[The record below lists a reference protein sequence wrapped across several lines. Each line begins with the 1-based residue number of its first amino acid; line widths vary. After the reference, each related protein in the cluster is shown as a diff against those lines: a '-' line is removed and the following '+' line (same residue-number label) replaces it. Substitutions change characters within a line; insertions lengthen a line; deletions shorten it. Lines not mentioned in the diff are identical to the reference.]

1 MPFNVSGAALV
12 KKIDPRKGTSDDSH
26 VSIAVKL
33 KVEDVPAANITAA
46 LGADSADDIE
56 TALFKP
62 ASVDA
67 DRNSRFLGLK
77 AIACE
82 ASWEGKHTI
91 KFFGLREV
99 RVAKVGTIT
108 IRPRGY
114 CKCDVTFVVVID
126 QPPQGYLEQLSEY
139 INKSLRVDL
148 EHDKELFD
156 DVPAANESEAAPKG
170 ARGKRGTKAAGRSAG
185 RKKRNAA

>member
-33 KVEDVPAANITAA
+33 RVEDVPAANITAA
-46 LGADSADDIE
+46 LGAESAEDVE

-67 DRNSRFLGLK
+67 DRNTRFLGLK
-77 AIACE
+77 SIACE

-99 RVAKVGTIT
+99 RVAKVGTIQ

-126 QPPQGYLEQLSEY
+126 QPPQGYLEQLSES
-139 INKSLRVDL
+139 INKALRVDL
-148 EHDKELFD
+148 THDKELFD
-156 DVPAANESEAAPKG
+156 DVPPANDPEAAPNG
-170 ARGKRGTKAAGRSAG
+170 ARGRRGTSAKGRGAG
-185 RKKRNAA
+185 RKRAKAA